1 MKNKFP
7 RDASDLAQTM
17 GRPLSP
23 YRVDENGWTDLHYAA
38 ALNLP
43 DSVRNLL
50 VQGASVDAALAADGE
65 QLDGLPLKVL
75 RRYGFRFRTWERE
88 GDQPLHLA
96 TWSTAI
102 NALCML
108 IDFGANVRARIRTGW
123 TTLHVAARY
132 NSVAS
137 ATLLAAHGADV
148 ADQDRH
154 GWTALHAAVRN
165 DAFEMAEFLLDHGA
179 AVDATEEHGF
189 TPLHFAVIGDA
200 PNTKDVPPLGAA
212 AVGARCRR
220 QRRERRRSGRY
231 AAGHGRHPG
240 PTRYGAIAEAL
251 RRRRDAGGKARSGGH
266 GAPPFGSW
274 PRRHGAVDPH
284 LAPPSQAAPPFALD
298 CEREPSA
305 TQQRKE
311 EAAPC
316 KTRSISATRWHSSQ
330 AAAAA

>member
-7 RDASDLAQTM
+7 HDASDLAQTM

-132 NSVAS
+132 NSVTS

-200 PNTKDVPPLGAA
+200 PNTKDVPRLARLLLERGADVNAVSADDLGVTPLDMADTLGLPVTARLLKRYGGDVTLVEKREVVGMAHRPSARGRGAM
-212 AVGARCRR
+212 VPLIRISRR
-220 QRRERRRSGRY
+220 RRKPRRRSR
-231 AAGHGRHPG
+231 
-240 PTRYGAIAEAL
+240 
-251 RRRRDAGGKARSGGH
+251 
-266 GAPPFGSW
+266 
-274 PRRHGAVDPH
+274 
-284 LAPPSQAAPPFALD
+284 
-298 CEREPSA
+298 
-305 TQQRKE
+305 
-311 EAAPC
+311 
-316 KTRSISATRWHSSQ
+316 
-330 AAAAA
+330 